1 MLAEIIGEVVG
12 AFNWVLSQLGWDI
25 GSLSWVHIVLLV
37 LAAVGILVV
46 TRNLIGGHSGSGGGG
61 STAAYYPQNREPRGL
76 PTSYYTGSSRLG
88 DFSIPQRVYDFRV
101 PSPTPNL
108 AELRKSVKLDMEKAG
123 QLFIMPNRP
132 KTVPPVE
139 DLQARSTDCQAF
151 SDKGQSAPKPAG
163 PDWEKAR
170 ELFIPRIRR

>member
-46 TRNLIGGHSGSGGGG
+46 TRNLIGGHSGGGG
-61 STAAYYPQNREPRGL
+61 SGGTVVYPQSREPRGL
-76 PTSYYTGSSRLG
+76 PTSFYTGSSRLG
-88 DFSIPQRVYDFRV
+88 DFSIPKEVYNFRV

-108 AELRKSVKLDMEKAG
+108 AELRKPVKLDMEKAS
-123 QLFIMPNRP
+123 QLFTMPKVTTP
-132 KTVPPVE
+132 AP
-139 DLQARSTDCQAF
+139 DLRVQATNFQAF
-151 SDKGQSAPKPAG
+151 SNKSSSAPGPAG
-163 PDWEKAR
+163 PDWELAR
-170 ELFIPRIRR
+170 KLFVTGFKR